1 MKKKI
6 LFIITYLELGG
17 AQKQLLSLIEN
28 LDRDKYSLYLCAGD
42 DGCLKSKF
50 KAVAFLK
57 VYFVPELVRR
67 ISPLNDLIVFLKLY
81 FFIRK
86 NGFDIVHTHSPKA
99 SILGRWAAYLAGVRS
114 IIYTAHGW
122 PFHDQLNQL
131 LAKLYFFLEKV
142 TALITKRIIVVSA
155 SDLRKALKN
164 RVSLADRFVLI
175 HYGIDI
181 QWAENIFL
189 KRKTSPPADN
199 LIVNISCLKPQKGL
213 RYFLDAVET
222 ILRKRGDARFSL
234 IGDGPL
240 YENIKQEIEERK
252 LEKEVVLE
260 GWKDNIAES
269 LSSASVMVIA
279 SLWEG
284 LPLAVIEAVI
294 SGVPV
299 VATDTGGVLD
309 IIKDKNNGIILHRKD
324 AQSIADAIISIM
336 DNYKSWH
343 KKVIAAREHLDLAYW
358 SDKRMTELTEKT
370 YQEVL
375 SL

>member
-6 LFIITYLELGG
+6 LFIITHLELGG

-42 DGCLKSKF
+42 DGYFKSKF

-67 ISPLNDLIVFLKLY
+67 ISPLNDLIAFVKLY

-99 SILGRWAAYLAGVRS
+99 SILGRWAAYLAGVKS

-122 PFHDQLNQL
+122 PFHDQLNPL
-131 LAKLYFFLEKV
+131 LAKLYILLEKI
-142 TALITKRIIVVSA
+142 TALITKKIIVVSS
-155 SDLRKALKN
+155 SDLGKALKN
-164 RVSLADRFVLI
+164 KVSSTDKCVII
-175 HYGIDI
+175 HYGVDI
-181 QWAENIFL
+181 KWAEQIFL
-189 KRKTSPPADN
+189 KRKTSPPAIN
-199 LIVNISCLKPQKGL
+199 LIINISCLKPQKGL
-213 RYFLDAVET
+213 SYFLDVAEI
-222 ILRKRGDARFSL
+222 ILRKRGDARFSI

-240 YENIKQEIEERK
+240 NEKIKQEIEKRK
-252 LEKEVVLE
+252 LKKEVALE
-260 GWKDNIAES
+260 GWKDDTAGA
-269 LSSASVMVIA
+269 LSRASVMVIT

-309 IIKDKNNGIILHRKD
+309 ILKDNNNGIILQRKD
-324 AQSIADAIISIM
+324 IQSIADATISII
-336 DNYKSWH
+336 DNYNSWY
-343 KKVIAAREHLDLAYW
+343 KKVMATRGQLDLEYW
-358 SDKRMTELTEKT
+358 SDRRMARSTERV
-370 YQEVL
+370 YREVL

>member
-42 DGCLKSKF
+42 DGYFKSKF

-67 ISPLNDLIVFLKLY
+67 ISPLNDLIAFVKLY

-164 RVSLADRFVLI
+164 RVSSADKFAII

>member
-6 LFIITYLELGG
+6 LFIITHLELGG
-17 AQKQLLSLIEN
+17 AQKQLLALIEN
-28 LDRDKYSLYLCAGD
+28 LDRDKYSLHLCAGD
-42 DGCLKSKF
+42 DGYFKSKF
-50 KAVAFLK
+50 KAVAFVK
-57 VYFVPELVRR
+57 VYFIPELVRR
-67 ISPLNDLIVFLKLY
+67 ISPLNDLIAFLKLY
-81 FFIRK
+81 FFVRK

-99 SILGRWAAYLAGVRS
+99 SILGRWAAYLSGVKG

-122 PFHDQLNQL
+122 PFHDQLNPL
-131 LAKLYFFLEKV
+131 LAKLYSFLEQI
-142 TALITKRIIVVSA
+142 TALITKRIIVVSV
-155 SDLRKALKN
+155 SDLRKALEN
-164 RVSLADRFVLI
+164 RVSSEGKFVMI

-181 QWAENIFL
+181 QWAEKIFL

-213 RYFLDAVET
+213 RYFLDAVEI
-222 ILRKRGDARFSL
+222 ILRKRGDVRFSL

-240 YENIKQEIEERK
+240 NENIKQEIKERK

-260 GWKDNIAES
+260 GWKDDITES
-269 LSSASVMVIA
+269 LSSASVMVIT

-284 LPLAVIEAVI
+284 LPLAVIEAVV
-294 SGVPV
+294 SGVPI

-309 IIKDKNNGIILHRKD
+309 IIKDKNNGVILHRKD
-324 AQSIADAIISIM
+324 VQSIVDATISIM

-343 KKVIAAREHLDLAYW
+343 KKIIAAREHLDLAYW
-358 SDKRMTELTEKT
+358 SDKRMAELTEKT